1 MLENRVREIREGLG
15 LSRESLAQS
24 AGVTRQAVGLIETGR
39 MVPSTLV
46 SLRLASVLGTRVEHL
61 FFEANDAEAKCHVV
75 ASAVVQFPARVYVAS
90 VGERDIVRAAEEQM
104 SGQAHPPAH
113 GILRSPPALPTS
125 PAQPVDETAGRID
138 WLRQRST
145 LPDTVYVTGCEVAL
159 PLLVNYVSQAP
170 TRQGVWFNRSNQQ
183 ALCDFEEGLVHV
195 AAIHLAH
202 DAQWHTLPR
211 RVAARVFHFAE
222 AELGFA
228 VAKGNPRGF
237 RCVEELAGGSLRLVN
252 RPAGSGARRLLDRVL
267 TEAAIDP
274 AAVPGYNA
282 EVWGHAD
289 VADAIASGFADL
301 GITHAGAAARLGL
314 MFIPLQQE
322 RCSLLIRADAV
333 ERDAV
338 KALLDTLQSSRF
350 HSELVALGPYD
361 TRSTGTEVRV
371 EADALHES

>member
-1 MLENRVREIREGLG
+1 MLKNRVREIRERLG
-15 LSRESLAQS
+15 LSRESLAQRT
-24 AGVTRQAVGLIETGR
+24 GVTRQAVGLIETGR
-39 MVPSTLV
+39 MIPSTLV

-61 FFEANDAEAKCHVV
+61 FFEAHDAEAEFHVV
-75 ASAVVQFPARVYVAS
+75 PPAVPQFPARVYVAS
-90 VGERDIVRAAEEQM
+90 VGERDIVRAAEEQV

-113 GILRSPPALPTS
+113 GILRALPARPAS
-125 PAQPVDETAGRID
+125 PLQAVDEKNAGIE

-183 ALCDFEEGLVHV
+183 ALSDFEDGLVHV
-195 AAIHLAH
+195 AAVHLARE
-202 DAQWHTLPR
+202 AKWHSLPN

-228 VAKGNPRGF
+228 LPKGNPRGF
-237 RCVEELAGGSLRLVN
+237 RGVEDLTGGTLRIVN

-267 TEAAIDP
+267 TEAAVD
-274 AAVPGYNA
+274 AATVPGYHA

-301 GITHAGAAARLGL
+301 GITHAGAAASRGL

-322 RCSLLIRADAV
+322 RCSLLIRTDAM

-338 KALLDTLQSSRF
+338 KALLDTLQSGRF
-350 HSELVALGPYD
+350 HGELGALGPYD
-361 TRSTGTEVRV
+361 TSATGTEYRN
-371 EADALHES
+371 EAGAAHKD